1 MRATADLSYKTNMG
15 EDLPLK
21 IRWSALE
28 HEYHKKNSEWYWT
41 LGIIT
46 AAMILAAVI
55 LRNFLFAVFS
65 ALAGFSIALHG
76 TKIPKNIEA
85 ELNPGGV
92 RVGRNEYDYDRLSH
106 FWVDYNPPIK
116 KALIFES
123 KRNFSPRVII
133 LLNDADPEQIR
144 RYLLQYLKEKKIEE
158 SLIDSL
164 VRILKF

>member
-1 MRATADLSYKTNMG
+1 MTDLSHKTKTSG
-15 EDLPLK
+15 DLPLK

-76 TKIPKNIEA
+76 TKIPKIIEA
-85 ELNPGGV
+85 ELNTGGV
-92 RVGRNEYDYDRLSH
+92 RVGQNEYAYDRLNH
-106 FWVDYNPPIK
+106 FWIDYNPPIK

-133 LLNDADPEQIR
+133 LLGDADPEQIR
-144 RYLLQYLKEKKIEE
+144 RYLLQYLREKKIEE
-158 SLIDSL
+158 SLIDAL
-164 VRILKF
+164 FRILKF